1 MSEPASDTGIDAT
14 RLPVMLSSL
23 RLPSFARHWKGF
35 AARADREGWGAA
47 RYLAA
52 LCEHE
57 LADRD
62 ARRIARHLAE
72 AALPRGKT
80 FATFEF
86 AAVPTIRKAHLVSL
100 GNGDAWLDQGAN
112 ILCFGPSG
120 TGKSHAAAAIGHAL
134 VEGGRRVLFART
146 TDLVQKLQA
155 ARRDLSLP
163 AALTRLDRFDCLIL
177 DDLGYASKD
186 QAETSVLFELI
197 AERYERRSLI
207 VTCNQPFSEWH
218 RIFPDAAM
226 TVAAV
231 DRLVHHA
238 TILEFNAESFRRRTA
253 TAAAAIAA

>member
-1 MSEPASDTGIDAT
+1 MSKPSSDITIDAA

-23 RLPSFARHWKGF
+23 RLPSFGQHWQGF

-57 LADRD
+57 IADRD

-72 AALPRGKT
+72 AGLPRGKT
-80 FATFEF
+80 FSTFDF
-86 AAVPTIRKAHLVSL
+86 AAVPTIRKPHVMALAD
-100 GNGDAWLDQGAN
+100 GDAWLDQGAN

-134 VEGGRRVLFART
+134 VESGRRVLFIRT

-163 AALTRLDRFDCLIL
+163 TMIAKFDRFDCLIL

-207 VTCNQPFSEWH
+207 VTCNQPFSEWGQ
-218 RIFPDAAM
+218 IFPNAAM
-226 TVAAV
+226 TIAAV

-238 TILEFNAESFRRRTA
+238 TILEFNAESYRRRTA
-253 TAAAAIAA
+253 AKNAKLIP

>member
-1 MSEPASDTGIDAT
+1 MSKPSSDMTIDAA

-23 RLPSFARHWKGF
+23 RLPSFGQHWQGF

-52 LCEHE
+52 FCEHE
-57 LADRD
+57 IADRD

-72 AALPRGKT
+72 AGLPRGKT
-80 FATFEF
+80 FSTFDF
-86 AAVPTIRKAHLVSL
+86 AAVPTIRKAHLMAL
-100 GNGDAWLDQGAN
+100 ADGDAWLDQGAN

-120 TGKSHAAAAIGHAL
+120 TGKSHAAAAIGHSL
-134 VEGGRRVLFART
+134 VESGRRVLFIRT

-163 AALTRLDRFDCLIL
+163 AMIAKLDRFDCLIL

-207 VTCNQPFSEWH
+207 VTCNQPFSEWGQ
-218 RIFPDAAM
+218 IFPNAAM
-226 TVAAV
+226 TIAAV

-238 TILEFNAESFRRRTA
+238 TILEFNAESYRRRTA
-253 TAAAAIAA
+253 AKNAELTP

>member
-1 MSEPASDTGIDAT
+1 MSEPASDTAIDAT

-23 RLPSFARHWKGF
+23 RMPSFARHWKGF

-86 AAVPTIRKAHLVSL
+86 AAVPTIRKAHLVAL

-112 ILCFGPSG
+112 ILCFGPS
-120 TGKSHAAAAIGHAL
+120 
-134 VEGGRRVLFART
+134 V
-146 TDLVQKLQA
+146 
-155 ARRDLSLP
+155 P
-163 AALTRLDRFDCLIL
+163 AKVTPP
-177 DDLGYASKD
+177 
-186 QAETSVLFELI
+186 
-197 AERYERRSLI
+197 RRSA
-207 VTCNQPFSEWH
+207 TPSSK
-218 RIFPDAAM
+218 
-226 TVAAV
+226 AAV
-231 DRLVHHA
+231 GSCSPA
-238 TILEFNAESFRRRTA
+238 PQISFRNCRPHG
-253 TAAAAIAA
+253 AICRCRPR

>member
-1 MSEPASDTGIDAT
+1 MSKPSNDIMIDAA

-23 RLPSFARHWKGF
+23 RLPSFGQHWQGF
-35 AARADREGWGAA
+35 AARADREDWGAA

-57 LADRD
+57 IADRD

-72 AALPRGKT
+72 AGLPRGKT
-80 FATFEF
+80 FSTFDF
-86 AAVPTIRKAHLVSL
+86 AAVPTIRKAHVMALAD
-100 GNGDAWLDQGAN
+100 GDAWLDQGAN

-134 VEGGRRVLFART
+134 VEGGRRVLFIRT
-146 TDLVQKLQA
+146 TDMVQKLQA

-163 AALTRLDRFDCLIL
+163 AMIAKFDRFDCLIL

-207 VTCNQPFSEWH
+207 VTCNQPFSEWGQ
-218 RIFPDAAM
+218 IFPNAAM
-226 TVAAV
+226 TIAAV

-238 TILEFNAESFRRRTA
+238 TILEFNAESYRRRTVA
-253 TAAAAIAA
+253 KNAQLTP